1 MGSRIRT
8 VTYIYLLIL
17 FLGTVIPFGSKISY
31 TLSNNY
37 VLQIRWDYL
46 VHVIL
51 YLPMPVLL
59 GLTFSK
65 RPSTGTLMDSPGTL
79 PDSPGT
85 SSGPS
90 GTSSGPSGTLPDSP
104 SLSEQGAHS
113 AGTSSGAA
121 IYWLLVVGGSLI
133 LTFFYEAL
141 QLVIPYRYFNI
152 NDMVS
157 NMVGVFIG
165 LVVLLVFPSTLRRIQ
180 VRVLGR
186 SGR

>member
-79 PDSPGT
+79 PDSP
-85 SSGPS
+85 
-90 GTSSGPSGTLPDSP
+90 

-121 IYWLLVVGGSLI
+121 IYWLLGVGGSLI